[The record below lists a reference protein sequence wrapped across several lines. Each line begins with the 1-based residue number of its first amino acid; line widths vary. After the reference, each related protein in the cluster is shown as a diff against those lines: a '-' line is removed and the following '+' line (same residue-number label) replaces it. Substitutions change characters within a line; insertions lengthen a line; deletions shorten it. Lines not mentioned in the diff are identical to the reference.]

1 MIFLG
6 IDPGLD
12 GAAVALRDDGAILSV
27 FDTPT
32 LIVSG
37 KGKRDYDVRAMR
49 TWLGAFAPESCNV
62 AIEHQQAFPGQGV
75 TSMFS
80 LGRGYGLWLGLL
92 AGLGFSYSP
101 ISPVRW
107 RKAMLDGLPK
117 GKDTGRLRA
126 MQLFPSAS
134 LSRKKDHG
142 RSDALLLAEYLR
154 RQLGGM
160 AAGSIKS

>member
-1 MIFLG
+1 MTIFLG

-12 GAAVALRDDGAILSV
+12 GAAAALAEHGTIISV

-32 LIVSG
+32 LLVG
-37 KGKRDYDVRAMR
+37 KGGKRDYDVRTMR
-49 TWLGAFAPESCNV
+49 AWLGAYAPETCDV

-80 LGRGYGLWLGLL
+80 LGRGYGIWLGLL
-92 AGLGFSYSP
+92 AGLGMSYSP

-126 MQLFPSAS
+126 MQLFPDAS

-142 RSDALLLAEYLR
+142 RADALLLAEYLR
-154 RQLGGM
+154 L
-160 AAGSIKS
+160 ALKP

>member
-1 MIFLG
+1 MTIFLG

-12 GAAVALRDDGAILSV
+12 GAAVALRDDGVVISI

-32 LIVSG
+32 LLIG
-37 KGKRDYDVRAMR
+37 KGGKRDYDLRTMRA
-49 TWLGAFAPESCNV
+49 WLGAFTPETCDV

-80 LGRGYGLWLGLL
+80 LGRGYGIWLGLL
-92 AGLGFSYSP
+92 AGMGLPYSP

-107 RKAMLDGLPK
+107 RKVMLDGMPK

-126 MQLFPSAS
+126 MQLFPNAD
-134 LSRKKDHG
+134 LKLKKHHG
-142 RSDALLLAEYLR
+142 RADALLLAEYLR
-154 RQLGGM
+154 R
-160 AAGSIKS
+160 ATTHP

>member
-1 MIFLG
+1 MRFIG

-12 GAAVALRDDGAILSV
+12 GAAAMISDAGAVLSV

-32 LIVSG
+32 LLVG
-37 KGKRDYDVRAMR
+37 KGGKRDYDLRTMRA
-49 TWLGAFAPESCNV
+49 WLGAFSPWDCDV

-92 AGLGFSYSP
+92 AGLGMSYSP

-107 RKAMLDGLPK
+107 RKAMLDGMPK

-126 MQLFPSAS
+126 MQLFPQAS
-134 LSRKKDHG
+134 LSRKRDHG
-142 RSDALLLAEYLR
+142 RADALLLAEYFR
-154 RQLGGM
+154 RVV
-160 AAGSIKS
+160 KP